1 MRTAGIGYASYF
13 FTLQRIRKK
22 LPVAGSVDEKCTK
35 DRSVEDSVHVWKS
48 ILAHTINVHYND

>member
-22 LPVAGSVDEKCTK
+22 LPVAGSVGAEAYLINELLF
-35 DRSVEDSVHVWKS
+35 VEE
-48 ILAHTINVHYND
+48 YNIIV

>member
-22 LPVAGSVDEKCTK
+22 LPVAGSAGEQREIWGTVRKFDTTEN
-35 DRSVEDSVHVWKS
+35 
-48 ILAHTINVHYND
+48 A

>member
-22 LPVAGSVDEKCTK
+22 LPVAGSAGEWREIWGGTVRKFDTTEN
-35 DRSVEDSVHVWKS
+35 
-48 ILAHTINVHYND
+48 A

>member
-22 LPVAGSVDEKCTK
+22 LPVAGSVGAE
-35 DRSVEDSVHVWKS
+35 
-48 ILAHTINVHYND
+48 AHLNELLFVGEYNIIV

>member
-22 LPVAGSVDEKCTK
+22 LPVEG
-35 DRSVEDSVHVWKS
+35 HVGFKHNA
-48 ILAHTINVHYND
+48 IGYKLYYLIE